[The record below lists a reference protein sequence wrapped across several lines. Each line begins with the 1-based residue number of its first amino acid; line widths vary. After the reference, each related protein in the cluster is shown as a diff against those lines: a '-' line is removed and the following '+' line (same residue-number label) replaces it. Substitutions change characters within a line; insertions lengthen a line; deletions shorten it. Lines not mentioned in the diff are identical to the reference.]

1 MNVSL
6 FLIVLWAVNVAALP
20 TNTTKT
26 TSSRAPND
34 GGPNLLC
41 VPTRW
46 TDIASF
52 FIGNYFAHA
61 ATVKFHPGES
71 SLSANFALLFALL
84 LPTSGLVRGLNGV
97 LRHARFRKTGF
108 CRATFR
114 RSDQTAAAAGALC
127 MVVRTK
133 SWRPQTRDE
142 IFDVI
147 LREKYSIGNMA
158 PDRENAHP
166 GFFEVKLELVSP
178 YCYSIKL
185 TKRAAA
191 KSSK

>member
-1 MNVSL
+1 MSLTKNVSL

-26 TSSRAPND
+26 ASSRAPND

-61 ATVKFHPGES
+61 ATVKLHPGES
-71 SLSANFALLFALL
+71 ALSAILALISALL
-84 LPTSGLVRGLNGV
+84 LPTSGIIRGLNGV
-97 LRHARFRKTGF
+97 LRNASFRKRGF
-108 CRATFR
+108 CRAISR
-114 RSDQTAAAAGALC
+114 GSDYQTAAAAGALC

-133 SWRPQTRDE
+133 FWRPQTGDE
-142 IFDVI
+142 ILDVI
-147 LREKYSIGNMA
+147 LRGKCSM
-158 PDRENAHP
+158 PP
-166 GFFEVKLELVSP
+166 G
-178 YCYSIKL
+178 
-185 TKRAAA
+185 
-191 KSSK
+191 